1 MKMVDNSVFNVVQ
14 SFPWEQNVI
23 KIGLRKLKLKKII
36 NNNIGFARKMI
47 IFHLYRYYFIVM
59 GDTVLINLNSKI
71 SKNNR
76 QRRQRLQNVHL
87 KLP

>member
-36 NNNIGFARKMI
+36 NNNIGFARKWLFFIFIDI
-47 IFHLYRYYFIVM
+47 ILSLWEI
-59 GDTVLINLNSKI
+59 LCW
-71 SKNNR
+71 
-76 QRRQRLQNVHL
+76 
-87 KLP
+87 